1 MFCEICKKKITSRRN
16 LFNLF
21 ERQIHHICE
30 YCFQK
35 YPLIIKKS
43 FIPIDG
49 GEMIW
54 ASMIQTYDDISPLA
68 HMSFYKPFIIDFI
81 KNYHQ
86 SILLVYDQ
94 LNDEIMDLLEKVK
107 LGDIYLLSLYD
118 MIEKKGE
125 LLWNLKS

>member
-1 MFCEICKKKITSRRN
+1 
-16 LFNLF
+16 
-21 ERQIHHICE
+21 
-30 YCFQK
+30 
-35 YPLIIKKS
+35 
-43 FIPIDG
+43 
-49 GEMIW
+49 MIW

-86 SILLVYDQ
+86 SILLIYDQ

-125 LLWNLKS
+125 LL

>member
-1 MFCEICKKKITSRRN
+1 MFCEICKKKITSRRH

-21 ERQIHHICE
+21 VIQTHHICE

-43 FIPIDG
+43 LVPIDG

-54 ASMIQTYDDISPLA
+54 ASMIQTYDVISPIA
-68 HMSFYKPFIIDFI
+68 HMSFYKPFIIEFM
-81 KNYHQ
+81 K
-86 SILLVYDQ
+86 VYNHCIFLIFDY
-94 LNDEIMDLLEKVK
+94 LSEEIIDMLEKIK
-107 LGDIYLLSLYD
+107 LGDIYLLTLYD

-125 LLWNLKS
+125 LL